1 MNNKY
6 KNIFNKLIELK
17 DNAYCPYSN
26 FFVTAIVKADN
37 KFYYG
42 VNIENSAYP
51 SGTCAEKSAISTAI
65 SYGAKNIDE
74 LYLLT
79 NSIEFGSPCGNCRQF
94 MSEFMNDDCKI
105 IIFNMNGEFKE
116 LLICDLLPFKFTKNN
131 LIK

>member
-116 LLICDLLPFKFTKNN
+116 LLICDLLPFKFAKNN

>member
-6 KNIFNKLIELK
+6 KNIFNKLVELK

-51 SGTCAEKSAISTAI
+51 SGTCAERSAISTAI

-79 NSIEFGSPCGNCRQF
+79 NSIKFGSPCGNCRQF